1 MRLLRVNVIACCF
14 NVSVAISFEQ
24 DMCGA
29 SCLVCHCQFAAGENF
44 RDMVTCLRVGERVC
58 WNSSVDCLVTKW
70 FHLTRLE
77 TRTKE
82 SNTYASPWV
91 VKLVCTMKVIIEML
105 ASVAD

>member
-1 MRLLRVNVIACCF
+1 ML
-14 NVSVAISFEQ
+14 AISLHE
-24 DMCGA
+24 CIRVYAWECA
-29 SCLVCHCQFAAGENF
+29 SFL
-44 RDMVTCLRVGERVC
+44 TCKI
-58 WNSSVDCLVTKW
+58 VTKL
-70 FHLTRLE
+70 FYSTRLE